1 MQKIVPCLWFDTQAE
16 EAMRFYTTVFPDAAI
31 LEVKTYQD
39 SGLEMKD
46 VLFLAVIRIAGQEL
60 MLFNGGP
67 HFKLNEAISLVVRCA
82 DQAEV
87 DDYWAKLTD
96 GGEESMCGWLKDR
109 FGLSW
114 QIVPDGL
121 DELLTDPDRE
131 KSMRATQAM
140 LQMRKLD
147 IHTLRAAAA
156 G

>member
-16 EAMRFYTTVFPDAAI
+16 EAMHFYTGIFPDAAI
-31 LEVKTYQD
+31 LEVKRYQD
-39 SGLEMKD
+39 SGPEMKD
-46 VLFLAVIRIAGQEL
+46 VLLLAVIRIAGQEL

-67 HFKLNEAISLVVRCA
+67 HFKLNEAISLVVRCT

-114 QIVPDGL
+114 QVLPDGL

-147 IHTLRAAAA
+147 IHALRAAAA